1 MADPDYDVS
10 AYQNSYMDS
19 DNKIRVDNKL
29 AASKHE
35 KEDVSVIDICGYFYL

>member
-1 MADPDYDVS
+1 MLVLIRIVIA
-10 AYQNSYMDS
+10 DS
-19 DNKIRVDNKL
+19 DHKIRVDNKL